1 MKDEEYELEELIEY
15 FIRNKSETE
24 QWDFKQE
31 WHEKTEDLI
40 KDIVCFA
47 NTVHDK
53 DCFLVFGISDDYKI
67 IGMTKPRRKQAD
79 IIDTLNNLY
88 FAGDIVPKIEL
99 KTIILNGKEIDILI
113 IKNTDFTPIYLKKQY
128 GRMKAGCIYTRVG
141 DKNTPNDGNAE
152 YHEIEMLWKKRL
164 GLTKSPLEF
173 IYDSMDNKLNWK
185 KYEEDW
191 YYIFKPEY
199 VIHTYWDE
207 DEDTDHHRRDEFYSY
222 SQANESTSF
231 MLLDIIANR
240 TVLEGYQ
247 VVCLDSGRLT
257 IPVPEW
263 GYIKQSNHSYKKI
276 TYKYYSKGTK
286 RFILLKFMYDPENGE
301 ERYAYNNLMNVVLMF
316 DSEDER
322 LAFEDYITYN
332 FEEFKDR
339 LTKVERYNHIKT
351 DSEKR
356 TEVYQEEL
364 NTGYVLNEMLEEYR
378 KEYYNLE

>member
-1 MKDEEYELEELIEY
+1 
-15 FIRNKSETE
+15 
-24 QWDFKQE
+24 
-31 WHEKTEDLI
+31 
-40 KDIVCFA
+40 
-47 NTVHDK
+47 
-53 DCFLVFGISDDYKI
+53 
-67 IGMTKPRRKQAD
+67 
-79 IIDTLNNLY
+79 
-88 FAGDIVPKIEL
+88 
-99 KTIILNGKEIDILI
+99 
-113 IKNTDFTPIYLKKQY
+113 
-128 GRMKAGCIYTRVG
+128 
-141 DKNTPNDGNAE
+141 
-152 YHEIEMLWKKRL
+152 
-164 GLTKSPLEF
+164 
-173 IYDSMDNKLNWK
+173 
-185 KYEEDW
+185 
-191 YYIFKPEY
+191 
-199 VIHTYWDE
+199 
-207 DEDTDHHRRDEFYSY
+207 
-222 SQANESTSF
+222 